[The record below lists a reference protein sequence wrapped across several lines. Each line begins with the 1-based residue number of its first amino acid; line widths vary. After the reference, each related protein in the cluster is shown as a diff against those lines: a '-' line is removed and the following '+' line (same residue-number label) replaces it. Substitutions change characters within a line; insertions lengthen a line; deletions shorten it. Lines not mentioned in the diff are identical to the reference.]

1 MPSPS
6 VARNITWIRSRD
18 EVASRLERR
27 GEVNRE
33 RARTDDTGQSRRP
46 VHQVTFVLITIG
58 LEVLRHPD
66 RGVLVDVRLAVA
78 QAELVDVAS
87 LAASPARVTRRRR
100 RRRQS
105 LNLSRARALIFTSSS
120 IFFAFARPAI
130 VATPPAARLPAISRA
145 R

>member
-78 QAELVDVAS
+78 DAQGVDVAS
-87 LAASPARVTRRRR
+87 LTVASLRGGTGFGGT
-100 RRRQS
+100 
-105 LNLSRARALIFTSSS
+105 L
-120 IFFAFARPAI
+120 
-130 VATPPAARLPAISRA
+130 VADTGLATLGFGTLL
-145 R
+145 

>member
-1 MPSPS
+1 
-6 VARNITWIRSRD
+6 
-18 EVASRLERR
+18 
-27 GEVNRE
+27 
-33 RARTDDTGQSRRP
+33 
-46 VHQVTFVLITIG
+46 
-58 LEVLRHPD
+58 LRHPD

-105 LNLSRARALIFTSSS
+105 LNPSRARALIFTSSS

>member
-1 MPSPS
+1 M
-6 VARNITWIRSRD
+6 R
-18 EVASRLERR
+18 VASRLERR

-46 VHQVTFVLITIG
+46 VRQVTFVLIAIG
-58 LEVLRHPD
+58 LELLRRPD

-78 QAELVDVAS
+78 QAELVNVAS
-87 LAASPARVTRRRR
+87 LAASPARVVRRR

-105 LNLSRARALIFTSSS
+105 LAPPAARAIIFTSSS

-130 VATPPAARLPAISRA
+130 VDTSPAARLLAISRS

>member
-100 RRRQS
+100 RQS
-105 LNLSRARALIFTSSS
+105 LNPSRARALIFPSSS

>member
-100 RRRQS
+100 RQS
-105 LNLSRARALIFTSSS
+105 LNPSRARALIFTSSS
-120 IFFAFARPAI
+120 IFFAFAHPAI

>member
-78 QAELVDVAS
+78 EAELVDVAS
-87 LAASPARVTRRRR
+87 LAVAAAGSGKGRGTGGQPRRRGIGFV
-100 RRRQS
+100 QQ
-105 LNLSRARALIFTSSS
+105 
-120 IFFAFARPAI
+120 FAELRI
-130 VATPPAARLPAISRA
+130 
-145 R
+145 